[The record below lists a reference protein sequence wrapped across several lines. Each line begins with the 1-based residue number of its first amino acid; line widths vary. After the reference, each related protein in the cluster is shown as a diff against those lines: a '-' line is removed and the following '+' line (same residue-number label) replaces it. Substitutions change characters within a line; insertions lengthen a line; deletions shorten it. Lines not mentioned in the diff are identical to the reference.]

1 MHLNGKGSYEYNIDM
16 ILHRRVVSTYEVR
29 ESELNLG
36 VTFIGY
42 PCSSS
47 SGTMSK
53 NVRVDAAAR
62 KSIG

>member
-1 MHLNGKGSYEYNIDM
+1 M